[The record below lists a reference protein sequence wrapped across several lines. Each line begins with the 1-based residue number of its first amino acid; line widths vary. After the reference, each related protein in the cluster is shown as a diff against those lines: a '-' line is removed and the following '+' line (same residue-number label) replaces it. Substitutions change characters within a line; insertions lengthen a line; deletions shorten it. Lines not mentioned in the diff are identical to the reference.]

1 MNKIALF
8 PGSFDPITKGHHEII
23 LKGLNLFDKIV
34 IGVGQ
39 NSGKKNLFTIEER
52 VEILQ
57 KLFKDEPKIEVM
69 TYEGLTVHFCQK
81 IGANFILRGLRS
93 GQDFEYEQSIAFAN
107 KEMVSEIDTIFMLSS
122 PSYTNI
128 SSTIV
133 RDIIANKGDYS
144 KFIPDGVK
152 LK

>member
-1 MNKIALF
+1 
-8 PGSFDPITKGHHEII
+8 
-23 LKGLNLFDKIV
+23 DKII

-52 VEILQ
+52 INIL
-57 KLFKDEPKIEVM
+57 KSLFKNEPRIDVM
-69 TYEGLTVHFCQK
+69 TYTGLTVHFCQQ
-81 IGANFILRGLRS
+81 IGAKFILRGLRS

-107 KEMVSEIDTIFMLSS
+107 KEMVNEVDTIFLLSS

-133 RDIIANKGDYS
+133 RDIIINDGDYS